1 MHIISFYLGLKF
13 NDQNVDQLKIFF
25 EKIRQTFVAMLNL
38 KNKPVNEYGVKKVM
52 MKWVDFKILHPFNEK
67 GSYHYKLN
75 ERNHWMDFSSS
86 NETLRRE
93 E

>member
-13 NDQNVDQLKIFF
+13 NYQNVDQLKIFF
-25 EKIRQTFVAMLNL
+25 EKIRQTFVAMLNF
-38 KNKPVNEYGVKKVM
+38 KNKPVNENGDKKVM
-52 MKWVDFKILHPFNEK
+52 MKWFGFEILQTIQQK

-75 ERNHWMDFSSS
+75 ERNHGMDFTSG

-93 E
+93 